1 MSWPWSWSIFNWSQ
15 SLAEPRKSC
24 WFNLSLRLQGILP
37 VSWWAFDQRLTACW
51 TIVPHVGW
59 NWIMCSLVLAN
70 TRYSAVSENIASLQ
84 DTIALMVVVQ
94 YMKIESYCHI
104 PNPTGH
110 KTSPSK
116 GCCFHPHHWQ
126 TTQQVAI
133 FVIVKSGKMAKR
145 GGGCWVAAPKNKF
158 SLSHA
163 KLSSAKP
170 TCLLPNS

>member
-1 MSWPWSWSIFNWSQ
+1 MHNHVNLVDLI
-15 SLAEPRKSC
+15 LASGCKGFFKSTDE
-24 WFNLSLRLQGILP
+24 LLIST
-37 VSWWAFDQRLTACW
+37 ALTCLLGQCASC
-51 TIVPHVGW
+51 GW
-59 NWIMCSLVLAN
+59 NWIMCSLALAN

-84 DTIALMVVVQ
+84 DTIALRVVVQ

-116 GCCFHPHHWQ
+116 GCCFHLHHWQ

-170 TCLLPNS
+170 TCLLPNT